1 MSVTWE
7 IAMRKRQEGTVTE
20 ESRAEEAGGRGI
32 RRKAM
37 TRIIIELTAIL
48 LLMASPAWAGAPVA
62 SAGADQS
69 VYVGE
74 RVLLDG
80 SAADPDGDPIVRWL
94 WSFTSKPQ
102 GSVAALSNPLIAA
115 PYFTADVAGDYVLS
129 LTVSDGA
136 YRAGD
141 VVVIHAQP
149 AVGISSRSATIK
161 LQNSKKGFGK
171 ILLEV
176 DLDMPMPAPGDT
188 LALSVDGIALFE
200 AAFSDFHAGDD
211 EPGVYVFK
219 DRRVLVVFLRDEM
232 VLRVFC
238 HKVLL
243 DKLDPEN
250 GVTVEID
257 WGDAAAAETLTMEPA
272 PGDRLLYSRT

>member
-1 MSVTWE
+1 MSIKWE

-20 ESRAEEAGGRGI
+20 EARAVEAGGRGI

-37 TRIIIELTAIL
+37 IRIIIELTTIL

-94 WSFTSKPQ
+94 WSFTSKPE

-115 PYFTADVAGDYVLS
+115 PYFTADVAGDYFLS
-129 LTVSDGA
+129 LVVSDGA
-136 YRAGD
+136 YMARD
-141 VVVIHAQP
+141 VVVVHAEP

-161 LQNSKKGFGK
+161 LQNGKKGFGK
-171 ILLEV
+171 VLIEV

-188 LALSVDGIALFE
+188 LELSVDGIPLFKT
-200 AAFSDFHAGDD
+200 AFSDFHAGDD
-211 EPGVYVFK
+211 EPRVYVFK

-243 DKLDPEN
+243 DELDDEN
-250 GVTVEID
+250 GVTVAIG
-257 WGDAAAAETLTMEPA
+257 WGDAWAEETLEMESA
-272 PGDRLLYSRT
+272 PGDRLLFSRM